1 MLVLIIAIIVGL
13 AVLFASDHIGRKK
26 IVSEELSRKIPHV
39 VAALTFAALPFLINP
54 KLVTYS
60 ALLLFVGAVVAN
72 KLNWFAH
79 ARRIN
84 RKSWGDIFSPA
95 GILAASVLTDSKWV
109 FAAAMLNLG
118 IADTLAALI
127 GKRFGGK
134 HTYKVAGQTKSLAG
148 SLAFW
153 VASVLITALA
163 LQQLDISAQMFW
175 PIIFWLPLA
184 LTAAENAGVY
194 GLDNLTIPVLV
205 VATLNFLQ
213 FA

>member
-1 MLVLIIAIIVGL
+1 MLVLIALILVSLSIVLWSEHLRSKRII
-13 AVLFASDHIGRKK
+13 S
-26 IVSEELSRKIPHV
+26 SELSRKIPHL
-39 VAALTFAALPFLINP
+39 VAALVYAASPFLVDFKVIIY
-54 KLVTYS
+54 L
-60 ALLLFVGAVVAN
+60 ALLNLVGAVLAR
-72 KLNWFAH
+72 KYNWFSQ
-79 ARRIN
+79 ARKVD
-84 RKSWGDIFSPA
+84 RKTWGDFFFPA
-95 GILAASVLTDSKWV
+95 GVAATSLMTDSKWV